1 MSSYKEL
8 DAWKKS
14 KDLVKEIYI
23 ELNSFPS
30 DEKFGLIS
38 QIKRASV
45 SVPSNIA
52 EGHGRNHT
60 KDTIQFLHISRGS
73 LYEVET
79 LLIISEDL
87 GFITSEKS
95 TLLQSKISECAR
107 ILNGLIKYFESKIEK

>member
-14 KDLVKEIYI
+14 KDLVKEIYV

-45 SVPSNIA
+45 SVPANIA

-79 LLIISEDL
+79 LLIIAEDL

-107 ILNGLIKYFESKIEK
+107 ILNGLIKYFELKIEK

>member
-14 KDLVKEIYI
+14 KDWVKEIYV

-45 SVPSNIA
+45 SVPANIA
-52 EGHGRNHT
+52 ESHGRNHT

-79 LLIISEDL
+79 LLIYRIALTANTDDCL
-87 GFITSEKS
+87 TNLRDKS
-95 TLLQSKISECAR
+95 
-107 ILNGLIKYFESKIEK
+107 ILSRYII

>member
-14 KDLVKEIYI
+14 KELVKEIYF

-30 DEKFGLIS
+30 EEKFGLIS

-45 SVPSNIA
+45 SVPANIA

-73 LYEVET
+73 LFEVET
-79 LLIISEDL
+79 LLIISEEL
-87 GFITSEKS
+87 GFISIEKS
-95 TLLQSKISECAR
+95 NILLDKISECAR
-107 ILNGLIKYFESKIEK
+107 ILNGLIKYFESKLD